1 MMVRLDIP
9 PRLLWVG
16 ATVAGC
22 LHLLAPGLLLW
33 AGRLSYR
40 LALRV
45 EFDPKPGAKRRVRLV
60 GLGFLAFAA
69 VLRRYTDDAT

>member
-1 MMVRLDIP
+1 MVRLDVP

-16 ATVAGC
+16 ATVAG
-22 LHLLAPGLLLW
+22 LVHLLVPGLLLW
-33 AGRLSYR
+33 AGRWSYR

-60 GLGFLAFAA
+60 GLGFLAVAA
-69 VLRRYTDDAT
+69 FLRRLLDG

>member
-1 MMVRLDIP
+1 MVRVDVP

-16 ATVAGC
+16 AALAGVV
-22 LHLLAPGLLLW
+22 HLLVPGLLLW

-60 GLGFLAFAA
+60 GLGFLAVAA
-69 VLRRYTDDAT
+69 LVRRLLDG

>member
-16 ATVAGC
+16 AAVAGAV
-22 LHLLAPGLLLW
+22 HLLVPGLLLW
-33 AGRLSYR
+33 AGRWSYR
-40 LALRV
+40 LALRI

-60 GLGFLAFAA
+60 GLGFLVFGA